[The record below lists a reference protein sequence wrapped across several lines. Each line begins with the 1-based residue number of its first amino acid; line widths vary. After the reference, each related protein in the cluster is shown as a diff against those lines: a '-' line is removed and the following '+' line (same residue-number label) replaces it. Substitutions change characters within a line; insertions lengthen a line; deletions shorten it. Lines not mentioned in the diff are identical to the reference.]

1 MSEFGNETIVPT
13 SLRDQLMNIPQT
25 RIEEVVSELLGT
37 EEQDLELAEVVVESI
52 KEVLG
57 SQSAVFVDADTEFEA
72 IKKIIEAEIP
82 TSQVVIDGSEITTP
96 DFSSNTLDGSDSKES
111 VREIHHSILG
121 KEDNDQLAATTL
133 REAYFNNAEHHLL
146 QEVLFVKDYSELS
159 IDLRE
164 MLHWLIKKGIKV
176 IVAKKRGE
184 EIPGDYGMI
193 LSKDFVRSP
202 YLRSI
207 EKKPDEEQSDEAKS
221 ANLRLSDRKKVA

>member
-1 MSEFGNETIVPT
+1 
-13 SLRDQLMNIPQT
+13 
-25 RIEEVVSELLGT
+25 
-37 EEQDLELAEVVVESI
+37 
-52 KEVLG
+52 
-57 SQSAVFVDADTEFEA
+57 
-72 IKKIIEAEIP
+72 
-82 TSQVVIDGSEITTP
+82 
-96 DFSSNTLDGSDSKES
+96 
-111 VREIHHSILG
+111 
-121 KEDNDQLAATTL
+121 
-133 REAYFNNAEHHLL
+133 
-146 QEVLFVKDYSELS
+146 
-159 IDLRE
+159 